1 MLSSNWRKLFAD
13 WDKNPSTND
22 RISDSAYDVQNVEVK
37 MEKIDEWKEDQEY
50 YYDYRSF
57 DVSIILD

>member
-13 WDKNPSTND
+13 WDKNPST